1 MNHQSFLLLFGVPV
15 NLKIALVLTWLCK
28 QSLRRAFTEKDMK
41 QGFNALKYFSTIV
54 ALVMRT
60 QYELVRANPS
70 AGGSM
75 TWKLLAAATSGVTTI
90 YNTYWDIVI
99 DWGLLRRNSNNP
111 WLRDKLLLASKPVY
125 FVAMV
130 KRKKYSIIFSFYILS
145 KNWTVITDIYI
156 YVDRWWMW
164 FWGLYGCNWFLI
176 FKKRHSSTG
185 EL

>member
-1 MNHQSFLLLFGVPV
+1 MIV
-15 NLKIALVLTWLCK
+15 
-28 QSLRRAFTEKDMK
+28 QSLRRAFTEKDTK

-70 AGGSM
+70 AGGKVI
-75 TWKLLAAATSGVTTI
+75 WKILAAASSGVTTV

-99 DWGLLRRNSNNP
+99 DWGLLRKNSNNP
-111 WLRDKLLLASKPVY
+111 WLRDKLLLSSKPVY

-130 KRKKYSIIFSFYILS
+130 SIKNTHSFAF
-145 KNWTVITDIYI
+145 T
-156 YVDRWWMW
+156 
-164 FWGLYGCNWFLI
+164 FLH
-176 FKKRHSSTG
+176 RT